1 MIGRWSAAAR
11 PFGARTPAFVE
22 VLMLSFVARPVLA
35 CAAIAL
41 CLDVLSAAEWP
52 SRAGPI
58 RKLEPRAAARASAER
73 SVWDSVYT
81 AAQATR
87 GDSLYRVTCS
97 KCHGATLAGGTTD
110 TGDEA
115 PPLAGPVFLAN
126 WNGMSLGEVYEKV
139 RNGMPPDNP
148 KTIDPK
154 VIVDVMAYMMSQN
167 KFPAGASE
175 LPVEIDKLREIKIAS
190 KP

>member
-1 MIGRWSAAAR
+1 
-11 PFGARTPAFVE
+11 
-22 VLMLSFVARPVLA
+22 MLSFIARPALG
-35 CAAIAL
+35 CAAVAL
-41 CLDVLSAAEWP
+41 CLEVLSAAR
-52 SRAGPI
+52 RADPI
-58 RKLEPRAAARASAER
+58 RKVESRARPRASGR

-97 KCHGATLAGGTTD
+97 KCHGATLGGGTTD

-115 PPLAGPVFLAN
+115 PPLAGPGFQSN

-175 LPVEIDKLREIKIAS
+175 LTAEIDKLRDIKIAP